1 MENKEFRYNSE
12 PRIDLIVPE
21 LTNLET
27 SNFLAEYGYCSQ
39 HSTKPLPY
47 MELSFV
53 TTLTLT
59 LLKTN
64 KNINGSL

>member
-1 MENKEFRYNSE
+1 MENKEFQYNSE
-12 PRIDLIVPE
+12 RLIDLTVPE
-21 LTNLET
+21 LTNLAT
-27 SNFLAEYGYCSQ
+27 SYFLAEYGYCSR
-39 HSTKPLPY
+39 HSTKPLPN